1 MFNLRDDAKYI
12 KMRTDF
18 SHKTYLS
25 EVKMKHLV
33 LENERENLFVFCFL
47 LKIFY
52 FASTLF
58 CKSFFLSLVCLQS
71 HRWQVIDKSKFDNQ
85 NHSFTIFDH
94 SGYCCLKEKK
104 VTTIFRFVLCITKM
118 KFHSVCICLFL
129 SLFLIS
135 FLMICTILFW
145 FFFSHTIDFLSF
157 IFNLMDN
164 LWGIRNDW
172 GFILNDNS
180 V

>member
-52 FASTLF
+52 FASILF
-58 CKSFFLSLVCLQS
+58 CKSFFSVFGLSSKSSLTSQNLTTKIIHLQ
-71 HRWQVIDKSKFDNQ
+71 
-85 NHSFTIFDH
+85 
-94 SGYCCLKEKK
+94 
-104 VTTIFRFVLCITKM
+104 
-118 KFHSVCICLFL
+118 
-129 SLFLIS
+129 FLIILAIVVWRKKRS
-135 FLMICTILFW
+135 RQFLDSYYVLRRWNSILFVSACFW
-145 FFFSHTIDFLSF
+145 ACFWSRFWLFVRYCFDFFSHIPLIFFLSF
-157 IFNLMDN
+157 
-164 LWGIRNDW
+164 
-172 GFILNDNS
+172 LNWWIIS
-180 V
+180 EE